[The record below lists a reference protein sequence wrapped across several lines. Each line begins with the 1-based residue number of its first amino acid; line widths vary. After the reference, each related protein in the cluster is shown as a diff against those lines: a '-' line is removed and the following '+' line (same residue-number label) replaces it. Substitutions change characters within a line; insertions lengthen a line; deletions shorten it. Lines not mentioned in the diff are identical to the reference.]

1 MLELFSVENLIAL
14 VTLTSLEV
22 ILGIDNIVVITII
35 VSKLPAEKRDSVRRI
50 GLIGAMVSRIALLFF
65 ISAIMALTKP
75 LFEMFGAV
83 ITGKSL
89 VLIFGGLFLIG
100 KATIEIQ
107 NNMELKE
114 ETKRIRASSSVLM
127 AILQIIVI
135 DIIFSID
142 SVITAV
148 GMVKHIPV
156 MIVAIILSVLI
167 MLVSAKPIGEFIE
180 EHPTFKILALSFLV
194 LIGSVLVL
202 DGVGTHID
210 KGYIYF
216 AMGYSAVISAIN
228 LRISKRLGK
237 S

>member
-1 MLELFSVENLIAL
+1 MLELLTVENLIAL

-114 ETKRIRASSSVLM
+114 ETKKIRASSSVLM

-148 GMVKHIPV
+148 GMVQHIPV
-156 MIVAIILSVLI
+156 MIVAIVLSVLI
-167 MLVSAKPIGEFIE
+167 MLISAKPIGEFIE

-216 AMGYSAVISAIN
+216 AMGYSAIISAIN

>member
-1 MLELFSVENLIAL
+1 MTELLTLESLIAL

-35 VSKLPAEKRDSVRRI
+35 VSRLPLESRDRVRKI

-65 ISAIMALTKP
+65 ISHIMALTTP
-75 LFEMFGAV
+75 LFEMFGVV

-100 KATIEIQ
+100 KATVEIQ
-107 NNMELKE
+107 HSMELKE
-114 ETKRIRASSSVLM
+114 ETKKIRATKSILG
-127 AILQIIVI
+127 AIAQIIVI
-135 DIIFSID
+135 DIVFSID

-148 GMVKHIPV
+148 GMVQHIPIMV
-156 MIVAIILSVLI
+156 MAVVLSVLI

-194 LIGSVLVL
+194 LIGSILVL

-216 AMGYSAVISAIN
+216 AMGYSAAVSAIN

-237 S
+237 N